1 MKFFILF
8 KPYCYEVQICFS
20 TIRRYYAMLSH
31 MILYMSNKF
40 AKLKVNLREN
50 LIKIFRQ
57 KRVVGDQIISYTC
70 VTLSPSELTYIV
82 LIYIY
87 IRYRYYPTYNTI
99 YFV

>member
-1 MKFFILF
+1 MKFLILF
-8 KPYCYEVQICFS
+8 KLHCYKVLQICFS
-20 TIRRYYAMLSH
+20 TIWRYYAMLSH

-40 AKLKVNLREN
+40 GKLKVNLREN

-82 LIYIY
+82 LIY
-87 IRYRYYPTYNTI
+87 RYRYYPT
-99 YFV
+99 